1 MGLGDDRASKVKK
14 IGELLVAA
22 GVLKLDQLG
31 PALQVSK
38 KTGLPLG
45 RVLIMN
51 HQLNE
56 RDLAS
61 AVQAQTMIRDG
72 ILVYEFAVK
81 ALNRAFARMAPLDA
95 ALQEMGWTPKA
106 DMSENEMAHLLLGSQ
121 LITEKQLEE
130 AHQKAVETRLP
141 LGRILVLCGALTPSL
156 LAAVLSLLVLMRD
169 LKVTPEQAQ
178 DCLRAIKN
186 QRVSLDDAL
195 AEQGF
200 RSKSAKSTVRL
211 GELFA
216 LAGLLAESDIMV
228 AVELGLAQ
236 EVHLGQVLVDQQLV
250 PPHALEAGLELQK
263 LVANGSLEVSKAAE
277 ILRSVNARAIPWE
290 QAAME
295 LGHTVRDTRE
305 ETGKAVEF
313 LKLAGLITESVISKA
328 EQGLG
333 NYDNDMRRALMAEG
347 SVDQQIF
354 EAALKC
360 QKMIQEGLI
369 RTPEAII
376 AIHYCERTRVGLED
390 ALEELAWDV
399 PNSG

>member
-1 MGLGDDRASKVKK
+1 MGLGDERASKVKK

-51 HQLNE
+51 QQLNE

-61 AVQAQTMIRDG
+61 AVQAQTMIREG
-72 ILVYEFAVK
+72 VLSYEFAVK
-81 ALNRAFARMAPLDA
+81 ALNRAFGRMAPLDA
-95 ALQEMGWTPKA
+95 ALAEMGWTPKA
-106 DMSENEMAHLLLGSQ
+106 DLTENEMATLLLESQ
-121 LITEKQLEE
+121 LISEKQLDE
-130 AHQKAVETRLP
+130 AHQKAAETRLP

-156 LAAVLSLLVLMRD
+156 LASVLSLLVLQRD
-169 LKVTPEQAQ
+169 LKITHEQAQ
-178 DCLRAIKN
+178 DALRAIRN

-236 EVHLGQVLVDQQLV
+236 EVPLGQVLIDQQLV
-250 PPHALEAGLELQK
+250 PQHALEAGLDLQK
-263 LVANGSLEVSKAAE
+263 LVANGSLEVAKAAE
-277 ILRSVNARAIPWE
+277 ILRLVNARGIPWE

-295 LGHTVRDTRE
+295 LGHTVKDTRE
-305 ETGKAVEF
+305 ETNKAVEF
-313 LKLAGLITESVISKA
+313 LKLAGLITDSVISKA
-328 EQGLG
+328 EEGLA
-333 NYDNDMRRALMAEG
+333 NYDNDLRRALMAAG
-347 SVDQQIF
+347 PVDQQIF
-354 EAALKC
+354 DAAVKC
-360 QKMIQEGLI
+360 QKMIQDGLI